1 MANISLDAINTIN
14 SKLGQA
20 NSISILLMIECDS
33 GSQLNDELRSY
44 ALSAISDLVSDSKA
58 LFRSETERKRLQDE
72 NKWNYNSSGR

>member
-1 MANISLDAINTIN
+1 MANTSLDAIDTIN

-20 NSISILLMIECDS
+20 NAILILLMIECDS

-72 NKWNYNSSGR
+72 NK